1 MAAMLE
7 ANMAENTSQRN
18 EQQAMRAARAV
29 PGKSDDGPSAPASL
43 ATTGQQGD
51 AGTKSREWS
60 DDEWPWSAPVVSRR
74 ALAASGFPES
84 LDREI
89 RELEAT
95 EEMLRQKYPDVLDP
109 MP

>member
-1 MAAMLE
+1 
-7 ANMAENTSQRN
+7 MAENTSQSSAHR
-18 EQQAMRAARAV
+18 AMRAARSV
-29 PGKSDDGPSAPASL
+29 PGNDGPTAPASP

-51 AGTKSREWS
+51 AGTKSRQWS
-60 DDEWPWSAPVVSRR
+60 DAEWPWSVPVVSRR

-89 RELEAT
+89 REMNAT